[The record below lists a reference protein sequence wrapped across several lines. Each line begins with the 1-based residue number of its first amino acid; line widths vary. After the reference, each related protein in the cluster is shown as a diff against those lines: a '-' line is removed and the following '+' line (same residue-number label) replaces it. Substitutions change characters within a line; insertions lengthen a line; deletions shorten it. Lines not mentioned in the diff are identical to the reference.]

1 MYQENMSVVSAKAGI
16 EAPSAPVARPSVYM
30 AVLLALSLSH
40 LLNDTIQSLIPAV
53 YPILKQS
60 FALDFAKI
68 GMITLTFQIAG
79 ALFQPAIGLYTDRH
93 PLPYSAALGMIFTLV
108 GVVSLAVAWSYT
120 VILVSVALVGIG
132 SSIFHPE
139 ATRSARYASGG
150 RQGLAQGIFQV
161 GGQSGAALGPLLA
174 AFIIVPHGQGSLAG
188 FAAMTILAMALL
200 TWTARQQ
207 SAIRVHFNAIAAHA
221 RAHGKPTHHS
231 RGAVLFGLVILTILM
246 ASKLSYLE
254 SFRSFYTFYLM
265 DRFGVSI
272 STSQMMLFLVFIAS
286 AIGVLLGGILGDR
299 IGRYRIIWISILGPL
314 PFTLLLPHVGL
325 FWTGVLT
332 VIINLIMASAFAS
345 IMIYAME
352 LVPERIGLIGG
363 LFYGLNFALG
373 GIAAAF
379 LGGLID
385 SLGIESVYKICSF
398 LPVVGLLAIFLPK
411 INDRAGL
418 PAKAD
423 S

>member
-1 MYQENMSVVSAKAGI
+1 MSVASAKADI
-16 EAPSAPVARPSVYM
+16 QRPSATFTRPNVYM
-30 AVLLALSLSH
+30 AVLLALGLSH
-40 LLNDTIQSLIPAV
+40 LMNDTIQSLIPAV

-60 FALDFAKI
+60 FGLDFVKI
-68 GMITLTFQIAG
+68 GLITLTFQIAG
-79 ALFQPAIGLYTDRH
+79 ALFQPAIGLYTDHH

-108 GVVSLAVAWSYT
+108 GVVSLAFAWSYP
-120 VILVSVALVGIG
+120 VILISVALVGIG

-161 GGQSGAALGPLLA
+161 GGQTGAALGPLLA
-174 AFIIVPHGQGSLAG
+174 AFIIVPRGQGSLAM
-188 FAAMTILAMALL
+188 FAAMAIVAMALL

-207 SAIRVHFNAIAAHA
+207 SAIRTQFKAIASHA
-221 RAHGKPTHHS
+221 RAQGKHTVHS
-231 RGAVLFGLVILTILM
+231 RGVVLFGLAVLTILM
-246 ASKLSYLE
+246 ASKLAYLE

-272 STSQMMLFLVFIAS
+272 STSQLMLFLIFMAS
-286 AIGVLLGGILGDR
+286 AVGVLLGGIMGDR

-314 PFTLLLPHVGL
+314 PFTLLLPYVDL

-345 IMIYAME
+345 IMIYGME
-352 LVPERIGLIGG
+352 LVPDRIGLIGG

-379 LGGLID
+379 LGALTDTI
-385 SLGIESVYKICSF
+385 GIESVYKVCSF
-398 LPVVGLLAIFLPK
+398 LPVIGLLTLFLPK
-411 INDRAGL
+411 ISDRHGL
-418 PAKAD
+418 PTKV
-423 S
+423 SS